1 MSVPLPARL
10 QVLSLQCV
18 WIQAQAPLDD
28 FTWITRLF

>member
-1 MSVPLPARL
+1 MAVPLPARL

-18 WIQAQAPLDD
+18 WIQAPLDD